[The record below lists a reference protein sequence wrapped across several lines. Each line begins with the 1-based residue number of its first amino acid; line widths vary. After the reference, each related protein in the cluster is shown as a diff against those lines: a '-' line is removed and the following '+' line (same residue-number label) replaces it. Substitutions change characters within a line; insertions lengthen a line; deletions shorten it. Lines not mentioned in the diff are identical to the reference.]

1 MTSEIEVKEFNG
13 FVYKRKKIETVN
25 DEPSTIESIQDDS
38 MQEESIQQVE
48 PSIISSIEAEETFQ
62 TESEFLDTVVLD
74 DSIDMSSILEQDI
87 LPDIESIL
95 MKPKRKRSSI
105 YSKPSIPESIDPS
118 NYHKLINPDL
128 PELVKLKQLFIWL
141 IKSKS
146 KSFPNPVNFNP
157 NSTDPIIKAI
167 QQDLLGF
174 EFDFKNEP
182 KELLPNPKNEELKD
196 RIMLFKTQID
206 RYDQEISDWNNLLT
220 HYTNLNAEQK
230 QQPPQVFHEQD
241 LKLFINTD
249 LDLYKPDIK
258 DSFKKQYYSDLHQL
272 HLLKTKS
279 KAVMK
284 QLDDVKSKLL
294 KNDEKVDAKDVLQM
308 LSL

>member
-13 FVYKRKKIETVN
+13 FVYKRKKIPKVEAVKDET
-25 DEPSTIESIQDDS
+25 STIESIQDDS
-38 MQEESIQQVE
+38 MQEESIQQAE

-174 EFDFKNEP
+174 EFDFKNE
-182 KELLPNPKNEELKD
+182 LSPNPKNEELKD

-206 RYDQEISDWNNLLT
+206 RYDQEISDWNSLLT

-230 QQPPQVFHEQD
+230 QQPPQ
-241 LKLFINTD
+241 LFINTD